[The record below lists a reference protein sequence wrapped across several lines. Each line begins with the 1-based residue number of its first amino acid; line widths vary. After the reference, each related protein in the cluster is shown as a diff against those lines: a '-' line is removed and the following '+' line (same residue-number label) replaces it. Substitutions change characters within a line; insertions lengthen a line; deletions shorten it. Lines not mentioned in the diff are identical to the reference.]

1 MIATLIQISVM
12 RSSDWHVDIRLL
24 SFAREAEQIRGL
36 LVLKTGWAGF
46 DLDRAPQRR
55 LYGHALWCLRIDVPL
70 ARPIPVEPQPAPPPM
85 SEGLRTFRAAAFELG
100 IEASG
105 GDADLTPEMVE
116 CLVERFGSVDRARRV
131 AREEYERS
139 MSEQRRRLG
148 I

>member
-12 RSSDWHVDIRLL
+12 RSSDWHVDVRLL

-55 LYGHALWCLRIDVPL
+55 LYGHALWFIRIDVPI
-70 ARPIPVEPQPAPPPM
+70 ARAHPAEPQPAEPPM
-85 SEGLRTFRAAAFELG
+85 SKGLRTFRAAAFELG

-116 CLVERFGSVDRARRV
+116 CLVERFGSVARAREV
-131 AREEYERS
+131 AKEEYDRS
-139 MSEQRRRLG
+139 MSEQRRRMGL
-148 I
+148 